1 MIILKN
7 IIIIRPFLA
16 LILYSHLNI
25 FLSDQNI
32 ILIRCQS
39 NQLNGIY
46 NTTQN
51 TNGTTEMPDGL
62 LDKNVIHNL
71 TQRIEKSIQH
81 IIPTNQKLTLKDNIT
96 VELIDNGYDSSN
108 RTIVS
113 FNLVISSTGNLS

>member
-1 MIILKN
+1 M
-7 IIIIRPFLA
+7 
-16 LILYSHLNI
+16 HI

-32 ILIRCQS
+32 LLIRCPS
-39 NQLNGIY
+39 NQLDRIY

-62 LDKNVIHNL
+62 LDEKVIHNI
-71 TQRIEKSIQH
+71 TQRAEKSIQH
-81 IIPTNQKLTLKDNIT
+81 IIPTNPKLTLKDNIT

-113 FNLVISSTGNLS
+113 INIVISSKGNL